1 MGVIRFLFSFPWGT
15 LTTSTSVAVVAG
27 IAILGLGAPAV
38 ILSPVMWG
46 SMTVYGMLAPRFDE
60 RLGRR

>member
-15 LTTSTSVAVVAG
+15 LTTSTSVAVVIG
-27 IAILGLGAPAV
+27 IAIIGLGAPAA
-38 ILSPVMWG
+38 ILIPIMWA

>member
-1 MGVIRFLFSFPWGT
+1 MIRFLFSFPWGT

-27 IAILGLGAPAV
+27 IAIIGLGAPPA
-38 ILSPVMWG
+38 ILVPVTWG
-46 SMTVYGMLAPRFDE
+46 SMTVYGLLSPRFDE

>member
-15 LTTSTSVAVVAG
+15 LTTSTSIAVMTG
-27 IAILGLGAPAV
+27 IAIIGLGAPPA
-38 ILSPVMWG
+38 ILVPVTWG
-46 SMTVYGMLAPRFDE
+46 SMTVYGVLGSRFDK

>member
-15 LTTSTSVAVVAG
+15 LATSTSVAVVTG
-27 IAILGLGAPAV
+27 IAIIDFGAP
-38 ILSPVMWG
+38 PVVLVTVTWG
-46 SMTVYGMLAPRFDE
+46 SMAIYGALSSSLDQ